1 MKKDIDALMKERKID
16 ALVAQGS
23 TVNDPVMYYLL
34 NGVNVSGTYIKKR
47 GEKPYLVHGPMER
60 GEAAK
65 TGLKLISAS
74 KFDIQKIYNACR
86 DRKEA
91 HAVFTST
98 VLGQLKVKGK
108 VAFYGNYQLG
118 SGFDLLKRLTHHCP
132 KITVAREPEK
142 NLAIA
147 ARETKDPDEV
157 GQIKKAGLGVG
168 RAFNAVIGGVR
179 KMKVSGDA
187 IMKEKGKKLLI
198 GDLHR
203 MMREE
208 LYGNGLVNTS
218 GMIISQGRDAGVP
231 HNSGCLSEPVKL
243 GRTIVFDIYPQ
254 GLGGGYYFDFTRT
267 LCFGHASG
275 KYLDIYKLVSEAQ
288 DIAYDRIRTGVMTK
302 SIEQA
307 VCMLFERQGYPT
319 FLSKPKTETGYCHSL
334 GHGVGLNVHESPTFG
349 LAKTNH
355 DMILPGQVFTV
366 EPGLYYPEK
375 GFGIR
380 LEDIVY
386 IDQRGKPVNLT
397 RYPRKLVVEM

>member
-16 ALVAQGS
+16 GLVAHGT

-34 NGVNVSGTYIKKR
+34 NGVNVGGTFIKKR
-47 GEKPYLVHGPMER
+47 GEKPYLIHGPMER

-74 KFDIQKIYNACR
+74 KFDIQKIYNAYQ

-91 HAVFTST
+91 HAVFVST
-98 VLGQLKVKGK
+98 VLGRLKVKGK
-108 VAFYGNYQLG
+108 VAFYGNFQLG
-118 SGFDLLKRLTHHCP
+118 AGFDLLKRLVHRCP
-132 KITVAREPEK
+132 KIKVAREPEK
-142 NLAIA
+142 NLVIA
-147 ARETKDPDEV
+147 ARESKDHGEV
-157 GQIKKAGLGVG
+157 EQIKRAGRGVAQ
-168 RAFNAVIGGVR
+168 AFNEVIGSIR
-179 KMKVSGDA
+179 KMKVSGGA

-208 LYGNGLVNTS
+208 LYANGLVSTS
-218 GMIISQGRDAGVP
+218 GMIIAQGRDAGIP
-231 HNSGCLSEPVKL
+231 HNSGRLNEVVKL

-267 LCFGHASG
+267 LCFGHAPK
-275 KYLDIYKLVSEAQ
+275 KYLDVYGHVVEAQ
-288 DIAYDRIRTGVMTK
+288 DLAYERIKTGVKTK
-302 SIEQA
+302 AVEQA
-307 VCMLFERQGYPT
+307 VCRLFEKQGHPT

-355 DMILPGQVFTV
+355 DVILPGQVFTV

-386 IDQRGKPVNLT
+386 IDPRGRLVNLT
-397 RYPRKLVVEM
+397 RYPRKLVMEM

>member
-1 MKKDIDALMKERKID
+1 MKKDIDAMMKEQKID

-34 NGVNVSGTYIKKR
+34 NGVNVGGIYIKKR
-47 GEKPYLVHGPMER
+47 GERPYLVHGPMER

-65 TGLKLISAS
+65 TGLKIISSS
-74 KFDIQKIYNACR
+74 KFDIQKIFNACR
-86 DRKEA
+86 ERNEA

-118 SGFDLLKRLTHHCP
+118 TGFDFLKRLTRHCP
-132 KITVAREPEK
+132 KIIVAREPEK
-142 NLAIA
+142 NLVTA
-147 ARETKDPDEV
+147 ARETKDADEV
-157 GQIKKAGLGVG
+157 SQIKKAGQGVA
-168 RAFNAVIGGVR
+168 RAFNAVIDSVR
-179 KMKVSGDA
+179 KMKISGDA

-203 MMREE
+203 MMKEE
-208 LYGNGLVNTS
+208 LYRNGLVSTS

-231 HNSGCLSEPVKL
+231 HNSGRLSEPVKP

-267 LCFGHASG
+267 LCFGYASG
-275 KYLDIYKLVSEAQ
+275 KYLEIYKLVSEAQ
-288 DIAYDRIRTGVMTK
+288 DLAYDRIRTGIRTK
-302 SIEQA
+302 LIEQA
-307 VCMLFERQGYPT
+307 VCRLFEKHGHPT
-319 FLSKPKTETGYCHSL
+319 FLTRPKTETGYCHSL
-334 GHGVGLNVHESPTFG
+334 GHGVGLNVHESPSIS
-349 LAKTNH
+349 LAKTSH
-355 DMILPGQVFTV
+355 DVIMPGQVFTV

-386 IDQRGKPVNLT
+386 VDPRGKLVNLT